1 MIGYWISFGLIA
13 AIIPIGI
20 FMFIGWCATK
30 MDPKPTKE
38 QYARAGARGFYYTF
52 FYWLCDLFYMA
63 CFINDLICK
72 YVFGGSILVII
83 FVNLARA
90 FTSPK
95 EKKTFDRIGMVQD
108 FLVGTGLTI
117 YLIYIVPNEEIRTI
131 VIAVIAAIYGGFI
144 GLVGVGW
151 TIRKSD
157 KDRKEDEIKKA
168 RPFFSYNMLRRE
180 PTLNI
185 VVQKICLFDVS
196 IENQDKCEVNV
207 ELENSNLSPFEIKRI
222 HHDNKWAEAQG
233 NTMVLPGGKCILNF
247 RFTDNPLHIFLELED
262 LLKNKHYYQ
271 LRVLT
276 LGPGALSSSGK
287 FLHTVNEIKEIS
299 EIEMNKLIKEEPKYE

>member
-1 MIGYWISFGLIA
+1 MIGYWVSFGLIA
-13 AIIPIGI
+13 ILIPIGI
-20 FMFIGWCATK
+20 FTFIGWGATK

-63 CFINDLICK
+63 CFINNLICK
-72 YVFGGSILVII
+72 YIFGGLILVII

-90 FTSPK
+90 FTSPQ
-95 EKKTFDRIGMVQD
+95 EKKTFNRIGMVQD

-131 VIAVIAAIYGGFI
+131 VIAVIAAVYGGFI

-157 KDRKEDEIKKA
+157 KDRKEDETKKV
-168 RPFFSYNMLRRE
+168 RPIFSYNMLRRE
-180 PTLNI
+180 PTLDI
-185 VVQKICLFDVS
+185 VVQKICLTDS
-196 IENQDKCEVNV
+196 LEKDKYKCEANV

-222 HHDNKWAEAQG
+222 HHDNVWVGVEG
-233 NTMVLPGGKCILNF
+233 NKMVLPGAKCLLNF
-247 RFTDNPLHIFLELED
+247 RFTDNPEHLFLEIED
-262 LLKNKHYYQ
+262 LLRNKHYYQ
-271 LRVLT
+271 LKILF
-276 LGPGALSSSGK
+276 LGTTSSSGK
-287 FLHTVNEIKEIS
+287 LLHTVREIS
-299 EIEMNKLIKEEPKYE
+299 EISESVMNKLIKEEPKYE

>member
-1 MIGYWISFGLIA
+1 MIGYWVSFGIFAVL
-13 AIIPIGI
+13 IPISI
-20 FMFIGWCATK
+20 FMFIGWGVTK
-30 MDPKPTKE
+30 TNPKPTKE
-38 QYARAGARGFYYTF
+38 QYARVGARGFYYTF

-63 CFINDLICK
+63 CFINNLICK
-72 YVFGGSILVII
+72 YVFGGLILIII

-131 VIAVIAAIYGGFI
+131 VITVIAAVYGGFI

-151 TIRKSD
+151 SIRKSD
-157 KDRKEDEIKKA
+157 KNRKEDEIKKV
-168 RPFFSYNMLRRE
+168 RPIFSYNMLREE
-180 PTLNI
+180 PTLDI
-185 VVQKICLFDVS
+185 VVQKICLFDIS
-196 IENQDKCEVNV
+196 FENQDTCEVNV

-222 HHDNKWAEAQG
+222 YHDNKRVEAQG
-233 NTMVLPGGKCILNF
+233 NTIVLPGGKCILNF
-247 RFTDNPLHIFLELED
+247 RFTDNPLHLFLELED

-276 LGPGALSSSGK
+276 LGPKALSSSGK
-287 FLHTVNEIKEIS
+287 FLHTVKAIKEIQ
-299 EIEMNKLIKEEPKYE
+299 EAEMNKLIRGEPKYE

>member
-13 AIIPIGI
+13 LLIPVGI
-20 FMFIGWCATK
+20 FTFIGWGATK

-38 QYARAGARGFYYTF
+38 QYAVAGARGFYYTF
-52 FYWLCDLFYMA
+52 FYWLCDLFYMS
-63 CFINDLICK
+63 CFINNLICK
-72 YVFGGSILVII
+72 YIFGGLILVII
-83 FVNLARA
+83 FVNLARS

-95 EKKTFDRIGMVQD
+95 EKKAFDRFGMIQD

-131 VIAVIAAIYGGFI
+131 VIAVIAAVYGGFI

-157 KDRKEDEIKKA
+157 KDRKEDEAKKA
-168 RPFFSYNMLRRE
+168 RPIFSYNMLRQE
-180 PTLNI
+180 PTLDV
-185 VVQKICLFDVS
+185 VVQKICLANALEKDVY
-196 IENQDKCEVNV
+196 KCEVNV

-222 HHDNKWAEAQG
+222 HHDNAWVEMEG
-233 NTMVLPGGKCILNF
+233 NTMVLPGAKCLLNF
-247 RFTDNPLHIFLELED
+247 RFTDNPLHLFMEVED

-271 LRVLT
+271 LKILF
-276 LGPGALSSSGK
+276 LGTNSSSGK
-287 FLHTVNEIKEIS
+287 LLHTVREIS
-299 EIEMNKLIKEEPKYE
+299 EISETEMNKLIKEEPKYE